1 MSDDLVRF
9 GVSFPGNLLRQF
21 DAFLA
26 EQGYS
31 NRSEAIR
38 DLVRKAILDPKKVD
52 PVSVVA
58 GAIIVAYD
66 HHVSNLP
73 AVLME
78 LEHTFYDVII
88 STVHVHLTLTQCM
101 EVILVRGKF
110 ARLEAL
116 HEQIQTLRG
125 VTFSELTVTYLKD
138 QLRLEDRTIVRL
150 NYDLKHEHDERD
162 GEGGPRGGLPLEPG
176 VRSERST

>member
-52 PVSVVA
+52 PEAVVA

-73 AVLME
+73 VVLIE

-138 QLRLEDRTIVRL
+138 QLRLEDRSVVRL
-150 NYDLKHEHDERD
+150 NYDLKHEHA
-162 GEGGPRGGLPLEPG
+162 GETLEENPSGTFPSGPG
-176 VRSERST
+176 VRTERSS